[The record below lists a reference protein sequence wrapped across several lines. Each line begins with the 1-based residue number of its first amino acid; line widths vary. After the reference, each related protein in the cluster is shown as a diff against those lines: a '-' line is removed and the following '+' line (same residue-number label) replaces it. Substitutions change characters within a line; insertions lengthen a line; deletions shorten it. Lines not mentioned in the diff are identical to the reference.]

1 MDVETKRYIDQLLAR
16 LSKHETSMDR
26 MNVTEIRNFGKAVQD
41 GLAKI
46 DNNGDIWIKTQN
58 RDWVKISD
66 NSPEWEE

>member
-1 MDVETKRYIDQLLAR
+1 
-16 LSKHETSMDR
+16 MDR